1 VPDAA
6 DVADQDVAVVAADA
20 ECCCCSV
27 PKPTCVA
34 TSDAA
39 NMPSALLVLPP
50 IGVLFHWSMRH
61 PAAVQQTAPADLPP
75 LLQPPVSPD
84 LLLLLLFALAVHS
97 CLYALHQ
104 PH

>member
-1 VPDAA
+1 
-6 DVADQDVAVVAADA
+6 
-20 ECCCCSV
+20 
-27 PKPTCVA
+27 
-34 TSDAA
+34 
-39 NMPSALLVLPP
+39 MPSALLVLPP

-104 PH
+104 PHCIPEPHPCWKQH